1 MLDKEYRSLKTLP
14 PRTKREFYKQQFE
27 IRQPLLEQIIQA
39 KLEKCMKYGQLR
51 ETNFN
56 REKNSKQEKLHVI

>member
-1 MLDKEYRSLKTLP
+1 MLEKEYRSLKTLP
-14 PRTKREFYKQQFE
+14 PRTKREFYRQQFE

-51 ETNFN
+51 EANIN
-56 REKNSKQEKLHVI
+56 RDKNSKQDKIHVI